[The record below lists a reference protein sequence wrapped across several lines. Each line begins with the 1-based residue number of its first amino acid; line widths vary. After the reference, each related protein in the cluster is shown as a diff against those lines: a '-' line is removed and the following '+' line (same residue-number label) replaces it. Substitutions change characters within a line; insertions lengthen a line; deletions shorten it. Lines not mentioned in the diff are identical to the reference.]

1 MANTWPAP
9 RDRHGHV
16 RLSNILRS
24 LTDES
29 YISFHRS
36 RLRHVLPVNLVS
48 GKLQLNQMQILPTK
62 SAPVHGVQLLDKMI
76 RRSGARISSRAL
88 GFRVYA

>member
-1 MANTWPAP
+1 MANPWPAP
-9 RDRHGHV
+9 HDRHV
-16 RLSNILRS
+16 RLSHILRS

-29 YISFHRS
+29 HISLHRS
-36 RLRHVLPVNLVS
+36 RLRQVVPVNLVS

-62 SAPVHGVQLLDKMI
+62 SAPVHGVRLQDKMI
-76 RRSGARISSRAL
+76 RRSGARISSRAQ